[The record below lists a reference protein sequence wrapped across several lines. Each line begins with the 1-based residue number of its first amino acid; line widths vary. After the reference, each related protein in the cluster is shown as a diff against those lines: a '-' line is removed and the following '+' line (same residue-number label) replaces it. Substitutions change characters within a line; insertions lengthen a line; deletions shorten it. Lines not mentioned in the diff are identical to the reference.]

1 MTIQPSSSSASTI
14 VTLLPIFIAKT
25 GRAFDLEKVLLT
37 LQIASRADRGCLQYS
52 VFHDL
57 HDENRFVMHEDWASP
72 ELLAAHNE
80 QAHVREFVAQVDE
93 LLSEP
98 FTVTWMRPIA
108 P

>member
-1 MTIQPSSSSASTI
+1 MTIQTSPQPASTT
-14 VTLLPIFIAKT
+14 VTLMPIFIAKN
-25 GRAFDLEKVLLT
+25 GSAVDLEKVLLT
-37 LQIASRADRGCLQYS
+37 LQTASRADLGCLQYS

-57 HDENRFVMHEDWASP
+57 HDENRFIMHEEWASP

-80 QAHVREFVAQVDE
+80 QAHVREFVAQVE
-93 LLSEP
+93 ALLSEP

>member
-1 MTIQPSSSSASTI
+1 MTIQPSSSSASTT
-14 VTLLPIFIAKT
+14 VTLMPIFVATT
-25 GRAFDLEKVLLT
+25 GRGVDLEQALLT
-37 LQIASRADRGCLQYS
+37 LQTASRADLGCLQYS

-57 HDENRFVMHEDWASP
+57 HDENRFVMHEEWASP

-80 QAHVREFVAQVDE
+80 QAHVREFVAQVEE

-108 P
+108 H